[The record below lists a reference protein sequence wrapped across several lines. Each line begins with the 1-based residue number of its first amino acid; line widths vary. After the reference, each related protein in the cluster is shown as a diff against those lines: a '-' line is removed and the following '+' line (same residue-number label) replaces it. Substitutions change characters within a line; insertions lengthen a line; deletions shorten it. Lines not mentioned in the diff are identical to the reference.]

1 MYSFDLTKRYVETM
15 EIDDFLDLFPQS
27 EVLRRLGNLC
37 SCIIC
42 AAALYSRNKHID
54 LFPRT
59 NGNWLKD
66 WCNLKYADINPDLSS
81 HTEAVALLV
90 KERSD

>member
-59 NGNWLKD
+59 
-66 WCNLKYADINPDLSS
+66 SS
-81 HTEAVALLV
+81 VEKMASL
-90 KERSD
+90 RSKKRLTNSSE

>member
-42 AAALYSRNKHID
+42 AAALSVQLHYLCSCI
-54 LFPRT
+54 
-59 NGNWLKD
+59 
-66 WCNLKYADINPDLSS
+66 I
-81 HTEAVALLV
+81 
-90 KERSD
+90 

>member
-1 MYSFDLTKRYVETM
+1 MYSVDLTNRYVETM

-37 SCIIC
+37 GCNI
-42 AAALYSRNKHID
+42 SRNKHID

-59 NGNWLKD
+59 NSVEKMASLRSKKRLTN
-66 WCNLKYADINPDLSS
+66 SS
-81 HTEAVALLV
+81 E
-90 KERSD
+90 